1 MEGGRRLARN
11 GEIALE
17 AARGTALAGKAQMAL
32 HPVARLLIGIGIAL
46 VLLGLAWQFL
56 PWRPGRL
63 PGDLAWGK
71 GNVRVF
77 LPCGTSILLSLLL
90 TLVLWLLGRF
100 GR

>member
-1 MEGGRRLARN
+1 M
-11 GEIALE
+11 
-17 AARGTALAGKAQMAL
+17 
-32 HPVARLLIGIGIAL
+32 HPGARLLLALGIVFV
-46 VLLGLAWQFL
+46 VLALAWQFL

-77 LPCGTSILLSLLL
+77 LPCGTSILLSILL
-90 TLVLWLLGRF
+90 TAVLWFLGRL

>member
-1 MEGGRRLARN
+1 
-11 GEIALE
+11 
-17 AARGTALAGKAQMAL
+17 MAF
-32 HPVARLLIGIGIAL
+32 HPIARLLVGLGSVL

-63 PGDLAWGK
+63 PGDLSWGK

-77 LPCGTSILLSLLL
+77 VPCGTSLLLSVLL
-90 TLVLWLLGRF
+90 TLVLWLVSRF

>member
-1 MEGGRRLARN
+1 
-11 GEIALE
+11 
-17 AARGTALAGKAQMAL
+17 MAF
-32 HPVARLLIGIGIAL
+32 HPIARLLIGIGIAL
-46 VLLGLAWQFL
+46 VLVGLAWQFL

-90 TLVLWLLGRF
+90 TLVLWLVSRF

>member
-1 MEGGRRLARN
+1 MTSP
-11 GEIALE
+11 I
-17 AARGTALAGKAQMAL
+17 
-32 HPVARLLIGIGIAL
+32 ARLLLALGIVL
-46 VLLGLAWQFL
+46 VVLALAWQFL

-77 LPCGTSILLSLLL
+77 LPCGTSLLLSVLL
-90 TLVLWLLGRF
+90 TLVLWLVSRF